1 MARSAQSTK
10 RCPHQELTLRDSHY
24 QRIHATHVRLVGCLI
39 AFVSSSASPQRP
51 VSDSS
56 LQQLA
61 IGILEPRE
69 SERDSSTARSIRGIT
84 LGIEEAQRTARLFGW
99 EVVAL
104 RAPDSLDTADAMRF
118 LATQG
123 VTAMVG
129 NLTASLQLRS
139 GLRSVP
145 LMMDVGARHNAPDND
160 CGQREFRLLPLLDS
174 AHWAAHDQ
182 QKPWELYAGLVA
194 WDPALE
200 RFGAAQLNDRY
211 RKRFGSEMDENAW
224 AGWMSIKI
232 LVDAALRKGTKDPCA
247 LERFF
252 VSTEAHFDGHKGVPL
267 FFDPRTRD
275 LVQPLFARRA
285 AGEPEAV
292 AIGLAPDTHVKQHRT
307 RVSPCPVACGSS
319 Q

>member
-10 RCPHQELTLRDSHY
+10 RCPYQELTLLDSHY
-24 QRIHATHVRLVGCLI
+24 RQMHATQVRLVGCLI
-39 AFVSSSASPQRP
+39 ALVSSSASPQRP
-51 VSDSS
+51 VSDRA
-56 LQQLA
+56 LEQLA

-69 SERDSSTARSIRGIT
+69 SERDSSAARSIRGIN

-99 EVVAL
+99 EVIAL
-104 RAPDSLDTADAMRF
+104 RSPDSLNSGDAMRF

-123 VTAMVG
+123 VTAIVG
-129 NLTASLQLRS
+129 NLTASLQFRSRLRS
-139 GLRSVP
+139 APVLI
-145 LMMDVGARHNAPDND
+145 DVEKRRGAPPDR
-160 CGQREFRLLPLLDS
+160 CAQSAFHLLPLLDS
-174 AHWAAHDQ
+174 AQWAAHNQ
-182 QKPWELYAGLVA
+182 RESWERFAGLVA

-200 RFGAAQLNDRY
+200 RFGAAQLNERY

-267 FFDPRTRD
+267 FFDPRTRE

-292 AIGLAPDTHVKQHRT
+292 AIGLAPDTHVKLHRT
-307 RVSPCPVACGSS
+307 RASPCPVACGSS